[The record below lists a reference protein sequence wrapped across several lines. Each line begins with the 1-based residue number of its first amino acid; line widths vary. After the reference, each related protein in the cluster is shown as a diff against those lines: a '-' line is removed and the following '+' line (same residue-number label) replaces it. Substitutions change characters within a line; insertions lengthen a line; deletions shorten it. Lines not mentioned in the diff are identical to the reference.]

1 MGGLT
6 LGPGLSYNF
15 RKDNPPPFMPE
26 GCCKHSALWHHLC
39 PLYSFDGLIFKEA
52 GAFYH
57 VGWQGEAPGRQMV
70 CSEDTHP

>member
-1 MGGLT
+1 
-6 LGPGLSYNF
+6 
-15 RKDNPPPFMPE
+15 MPE